1 MEALEA
7 AVEIVRAL
15 AWPVAVLIVVFVL
28 RTHLIALIPKMEE
41 LTAGPSGI
49 SAKFRQDAAAVG
61 QMAAE
66 ANQTLPPSQEDAAR
80 ESAWG
85 ELEEVGKTQ
94 PIAAVIA
101 AWFEVEQAAI
111 AVAESLNL
119 DRRNTRPITSPK
131 IVADQ
136 LVRQELIA
144 PEFSRLAAEL
154 SSLRNRAVHE
164 NPKSVD
170 PGSAQFFVAGSQSL
184 LSAFR
189 TVLGRSTNASA

>member
-1 MEALEA
+1 MASRGTHRC
-7 AVEIVRAL
+7 VRL
-15 AWPVAVLIVVFVL
+15 AD
-28 RTHLIALIPKMEE
+28 HLIALIPKMEE

-154 SSLRNRAVHE
+154 SSFGTELCTRIPSLWIQDRR
-164 NPKSVD
+164 S
-170 PGSAQFFVAGSQSL
+170 SL
-184 LSAFR
+184 LP
-189 TVLGRSTNASA
+189 VVNLC